1 MSQTSHELSLPE
13 DLIVDIGENRS
24 YPIRYIHNT
33 QEALQQLVA
42 ANEANKVKTAVITDI
57 NLEVSQPDIF
67 DNVFHNIPTFSVSPG
82 EPTKSLHKL
91 GAIWDYLASMGLD
104 RKGTLIA
111 FGGGV
116 IGDLGGFAAATY
128 LRGINYYQVPTTLLA
143 MVDSSIGGKTG
154 INIESGKN
162 LVGAFYHPQEVII
175 DTTLLKTL
183 PSREFSAG
191 MAEVIKYGMLG
202 DLDLFKWLEELDR
215 LHPEH
220 AELASIIRRCCQ
232 IKARIV
238 KEDERENSKEGGRA
252 LLNLGHT
259 YGHAIE
265 QVAGYGSYLHGE
277 AVAIGLYAAAEMSA
291 QKGWITEPDVQRVVD
306 LLKKYDLPVRLNSAL
321 SQENLL
327 EAMKRDKKVRHGSIR
342 FVAMSDIGNSFTT
355 EDISSEIITH
365 CLTSLGAN

>member
-1 MSQTSHELSLPE
+1 MSHPTTETKLPE
-13 DLIVDIGENRS
+13 DLLVEIGEERN
-24 YPIRYIHNT
+24 YPIRYIRNST
-33 QEALQQLVA
+33 EVLQELISEHEHRKAKL
-42 ANEANKVKTAVITDI
+42 AVITDM
-57 NLEVSQPDIF
+57 NLEIAHPDIF
-67 DNVFHNIPTFSVSPG
+67 DQVFKEVPTYAVSPG
-82 EPTKSLHKL
+82 EPAKCLQKL
-91 GAIWDYLASMGLD
+91 GAIWDYLASLGVD
-104 RKGTLIA
+104 REGTLIA

-154 INIESGKN
+154 INIDAGKN

-175 DTTLLKTL
+175 DTNLLKTL
-183 PSREFSAG
+183 PQREFSAG

-202 DLDLFKWLEELDR
+202 DIDLFQRLEKLDK

-220 AELASIIRRCCQ
+220 PALPSIIRRCCE

-238 KEDERENSKEGGRA
+238 KEDEREHSKEGGRA

-277 AVAIGLYAAAEMSA
+277 AVAIGLYAASVMSA
-291 QKGWITEPDVQRVVD
+291 KSGWFPQEDVTRVEN
-306 LLKKYDLPVRLNSAL
+306 LLTRYDLPVSLNSPLHASL
-321 SQENLL
+321 LL
-327 EAMKRDKKVRHGSIR
+327 ESMKKDKKVRQGSTR
-342 FVAMSDIGNSFTT
+342 FVALKSIGESFTT
-355 EDISSEIITH
+355 KDVSKETVDH
-365 CLTSLGAN
+365 SLLKIGAF

>member
-1 MSQTSHELSLPE
+1 MSQPLQESPLPE

-24 YPIRYIHNT
+24 YPIRYINDT
-33 QEALQQLVA
+33 QKVLRELVA
-42 ANEANKVKTAVITDI
+42 GSENNQEKLAVITDI
-57 NLEVSQPDIF
+57 NLEVSQSEIF
-67 DNVFHNIPTFSVSPG
+67 DNVFRDIPTFAVSPG
-82 EPTKSLHKL
+82 EPTKCLEKL
-91 GAIWDYLASMGLD
+91 GAIWDYLASLEID

-128 LRGINYYQVPTTLLA
+128 LRGINYYQVPSTLLA

-154 INIESGKN
+154 INIEAGKN
-162 LVGAFYHPQEVII
+162 LVGAFYHPKEVLI

-183 PSREFSAG
+183 PAREFSAG

-202 DLDLFKWLEELDR
+202 DLELFKQLEQLDR

-220 AELASIIRRCCQ
+220 PKLPAIISRCCE

-277 AVAIGLYAAAEMSA
+277 AIAIGLYAASDMSA
-291 QKGWITEPDVQRVVD
+291 QRGWFPKEDIQRVEN
-306 LLKKYDLPVRLNSAL
+306 LLMKYDLPVKLHSPLA
-321 SQENLL
+321 SGDLL
-327 EAMKRDKKVRHGSIR
+327 EAMKRDKKVRQGNIR
-342 FVAMSDIGNSFTT
+342 FVAMRSIGESFTT
-355 EDISSEIITH
+355 VDVSRDIVSD
-365 CLTSLGAN
+365 CLANIGAN